1 MVARYG
7 YGLIMAGLAV
17 HMHEKSEKKIKII
30 VDKGRGAWYNTPENK
45 EGRCIRPHLQQWQR
59 GQQRKERTV
68 VGSLV
73 CCADAVC
80 IRVFYFSIGGASV
93 LAT

>member
-1 MVARYG
+1 MR
-7 YGLIMAGLAV
+7 
-17 HMHEKSEKKIKII
+17 ENNQKKMQKI
-30 VDKGRGAWYNTPENK
+30 VDRAKELWYNTPENK